1 MDVTVILPILLY
13 LIVFIVIVLVVFI
26 IILLRASSTPSTEQS
41 DTEEAKIHADTIIHR
56 AMRQANKIL
65 VSAELR
71 GIRSVSESKIQ
82 GKVLTDRYEAHLAA
96 VEETM
101 RKEFEANA
109 KETEASYR
117 AFIETLT
124 ASMNESLQKNQSV
137 LESKSSIMVAQ
148 SQELINRFVEEVQ
161 GKVRSQVDAEMA
173 AAKVEIAMYTER
185 RKRILNEK
193 ILDIVSDVVRLVVGK
208 TLTKEEHAAMI
219 FKALTEAKKNAG
231 V

>member
-1 MDVTVILPILLY
+1 MDITAVLPILLY
-13 LIVFIVIVLVVFI
+13 LIGFVVLIQVIFIV
-26 IILLRASSTPSTEQS
+26 ILLRASSGQSSEQS
-41 DTEEAKIHADTIIHR
+41 DTEAAKIHADTIIHR
-56 AMRQANKIL
+56 AMRQANKLL
-65 VSAELR
+65 VSAELQ

-82 GKVLTDRYEAHLAA
+82 GKALTDRYEAHLSA

-117 AFIETLT
+117 AFNETLT

-148 SQELINRFVEEVQ
+148 SQELISRFVEEIQ
-161 GKVRSQVDAEMA
+161 GRVRSQVDAEMA
-173 AAKVEIAMYTER
+173 AAKVEIAMYAER

-193 ILDIVSDVVRLVVGK
+193 ILDIVSDVVKLVVGK
-208 TLTKEEHAAMI
+208 TLSKEDHAAMI
-219 FKALTEAKKNAG
+219 FKALTEAKRNAG